1 MAVATQ
7 EKPPIQWWL
16 VLIQGITTLLI
27 GIFLL
32 TDPVLTSRMIVFY
45 IGIYW
50 LVTGVLSLVRI
61 FTDRGNT
68 VWKLISGIIGILA
81 GWFLVSNITDGA
93 TLVFGIAAVIIL
105 GVQGIIMGIFGLVE
119 SFQGAGWGPGIIG
132 VISIIIGLM
141 LLGSPLGYAL
151 VLPWVIGIFAIVGGI
166 FTIFFAFRLRSA

>member
-16 VLIQGITTLLI
+16 VLIQGIATLLI

>member
-1 MAVATQ
+1 MAGATQ

-16 VLIQGITTLLI
+16 VLIQGIATLLI

-132 VISIIIGLM
+132 AISIVIGFM

>member
-16 VLIQGITTLLI
+16 VLIQGIATLVI

-32 TDPVLTSRMIVFY
+32 MDPITTSRMIVFY
-45 IGIYW
+45 IGLYW
-50 LVTGVLSLVRI
+50 IVTGILSLIRI

-68 VWKLISGIIGILA
+68 IWKLISGIIGLLA

-105 GVQGIIMGIFGLVE
+105 GIQGIIMGIFGLIE
-119 SFQGAGWGPGIIG
+119 SFQGAGWGPGVLG
-132 VISIIIGLM
+132 VVSIIIGIL

-151 VLPWVIGIFAIVGGI
+151 ALPWVIGIFAIVGGI
-166 FTIFFAFRLRSA
+166 FSIIMAFRLRSA

>member
-16 VLIQGITTLLI
+16 VLIQGIATLLI

-32 TDPVLTSRMIVFY
+32 TDPVLTSHMIVFY

>member
-1 MAVATQ
+1 MAVAAPA
-7 EKPPIQWWL
+7 KPPIQWWL
-16 VLIQGITTLLI
+16 VLIQGIATLLI

-32 TDPVLTSRMIVFY
+32 TDPVTTSRLIVFY

-68 VWKLISGIIGILA
+68 FLKLFSGIIGILA
-81 GWFLVSNITDGA
+81 GWFLVTNVTDGA
-93 TLVFGIAAVIIL
+93 TLVFGVAAVIIL
-105 GVQGIIMGIFGLVE
+105 GVQGILMGIFGLIE

-132 VISIIIGLM
+132 AISIIIGIM

-166 FTIFFAFRLRSA
+166 FTIIFAFRLRSA

>member
-16 VLIQGITTLLI
+16 VLIQGIATLLI

-50 LVTGVLSLVRI
+50 LVTGILSLVRI
-61 FTDRGNT
+61 FTDRGNM
-68 VWKLISGIIGILA
+68 VWKLISGIVGILA

-132 VISIIIGLM
+132 AISIIIGIM

>member
-1 MAVATQ
+1 MAVAAPA
-7 EKPPIQWWL
+7 KPPIQWWL
-16 VLIQGITTLLI
+16 VLIQGIATLLI

-50 LVTGVLSLVRI
+50 LVTGILSLVRI

-68 VWKLISGIIGILA
+68 VLKLISGIIGILA
-81 GWFLVSNITDGA
+81 GWFLVSNIQEGS

-105 GVQGIIMGIFGLVE
+105 GVQGIIMGIMGLVE

-132 VISIIIGLM
+132 AISVIIGIM

-166 FTIFFAFRLRSA
+166 FTIIMAFRLK

>member
-16 VLIQGITTLLI
+16 VLIQGIATLAI

-32 TDPVLTSRMIVFY
+32 MDPVGTARLIVFY
-45 IGIYW
+45 IGLYW
-50 LVTGVLSLVRI
+50 IVTGVLSLIRI

-68 VWKLISGIIGILA
+68 IWKLINGIIGLLA
-81 GWFLVSNITDGA
+81 GWFLVSNITDGS

-105 GVQGIIMGIFGLVE
+105 GIQGVIMGILGLVE
-119 SFQGAGWGPGIIG
+119 SFQGAGWGPGVLG
-132 VISIIIGLM
+132 AVSIIIGLM

-151 VLPWVIGIFAIVGGI
+151 MLPWVIGSFAVVGGI
-166 FTIFFAFRLRSA
+166 FSIIMAFRLRSA

>member
-16 VLIQGITTLLI
+16 VLIQGIATLLI

-151 VLPWVIGIFAIVGGI
+151 MLPWVIGIFAIVGGI
-166 FTIFFAFRLRSA
+166 FTIFFAFRLRNA

>member
-16 VLIQGITTLLI
+16 VLIQGIATLLI

-132 VISIIIGLM
+132 AISIVIGLM

-151 VLPWVIGIFAIVGGI
+151 MLPWVIGIFAIVGGI
-166 FTIFFAFRLRSA
+166 FTIFFAFRLRNA

>member
-16 VLIQGITTLLI
+16 VLIQGIATLLI

-132 VISIIIGLM
+132 AISIVIGFM

>member
-16 VLIQGITTLLI
+16 VLIQGIATLLI

-32 TDPVLTSRMIVFY
+32 TDPVLTSHMIVFY

-166 FTIFFAFRLRSA
+166 FTIFFAFRLRNA

>member
-1 MAVATQ
+1 
-7 EKPPIQWWL
+7 
-16 VLIQGITTLLI
+16 LIQGIATLLI

>member
-1 MAVATQ
+1 MAGATQ

-16 VLIQGITTLLI
+16 VLIQGIATLLI

>member
-1 MAVATQ
+1 MAVAAPA
-7 EKPPIQWWL
+7 KPPIQWWL
-16 VLIQGITTLLI
+16 VLIQGIATLLI

-32 TDPVLTSRMIVFY
+32 TDPVTTSRMIVFY

-50 LVTGVLSLVRI
+50 LVTGILSLIRI

-93 TLVFGIAAVIIL
+93 TLVFGVAAVVIL
-105 GVQGIIMGIFGLVE
+105 GIQGIIMGIFGLVE

-132 VISIIIGLM
+132 AISVIIGIM

-151 VLPWVIGIFAIVGGI
+151 VLPWVIGIFAIVGGL
-166 FTIFFAFRLRSA
+166 FTIIFAFRLRSA

>member
-1 MAVATQ
+1 MAGATQ

-45 IGIYW
+45 ISIYW

-132 VISIIIGLM
+132 AISIVIGFM

>member
-1 MAVATQ
+1 MAVAAPA
-7 EKPPIQWWL
+7 KPPIQWWL
-16 VLIQGITTLLI
+16 VLIQGIATLLI

-32 TDPVLTSRMIVFY
+32 TDPVTTSRMIVFY

-68 VWKLISGIIGILA
+68 FLKLFSGIIGILA
-81 GWFLVSNITDGA
+81 GWFLVTNVTDGA
-93 TLVFGIAAVIIL
+93 TLVFGVAAVIIL
-105 GVQGIIMGIFGLVE
+105 GIQGILMGIFGLVE

-132 VISIIIGLM
+132 AISIIIGIM

-166 FTIFFAFRLRSA
+166 FTIIFAFRLR